1 MRRYGG
7 IAYGA
12 KFRRLTINVE
22 PANNSAEFARRR
34 ADDDRAI
41 LVAALKRAATGDK
54 NAFEDVYRRTSAKLF
69 GVCLRIFPERQD
81 AEEALQDAYLTIW
94 SKAATFDSSRASP
107 ITWLV
112 TLTRNRAIDR
122 LRAIRNRGLASLDEA
137 VDVADP
143 APLAD
148 SVMLADE
155 ADSRLNY
162 CINTLDERD
171 AECVRTAFLKG
182 ATYAELATRDG
193 VPLGTIKSRVRRA
206 LLKLRECM
214 SQ

>member
-1 MRRYGG
+1 LRRYGG

>member
-1 MRRYGG
+1 M
-7 IAYGA
+7 
-12 KFRRLTINVE
+12 INAE